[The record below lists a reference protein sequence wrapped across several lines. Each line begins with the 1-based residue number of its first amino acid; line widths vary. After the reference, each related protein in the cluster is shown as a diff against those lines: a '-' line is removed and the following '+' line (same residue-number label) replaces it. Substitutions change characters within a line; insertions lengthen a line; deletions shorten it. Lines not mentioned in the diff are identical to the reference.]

1 MNSVEI
7 LLVKDKSDLEK
18 SFQIRSDVFVKE
30 QGCPLDEE
38 FDEFDEWSNLG
49 TRSYHFNVEYYKK
62 CVGTARIIMDSSV
75 NLVAKVQRV
84 CLLKEYRSKG
94 LGLMLMQKIHDF
106 LKEENIFHV
115 ELSAQIT
122 AIDFY
127 EKIGYETEGG
137 TYLDAGIVHKKMS
150 MKLV

>member
-1 MNSVEI
+1 
-7 LLVKDKSDLEK
+7 
-18 SFQIRSDVFVKE
+18 
-30 QGCPLDEE
+30 
-38 FDEFDEWSNLG
+38 
-49 TRSYHFNVEYYKK
+49 
-62 CVGTARIIMDSSV
+62 MDNSV